1 MPSCTQG
8 VNETFAEYLVLSLI
22 EKVIPWSLLAVTVF
36 GAIGTL
42 IHLIEGF

>member
-1 MPSCTQG
+1 MTTRTQQA
-8 VNETFAEYLVLSLI
+8 NETFAEYLVLSLI
-22 EKVIPWSLLAVTVF
+22 ERVIPWSLLAVTVF